1 MILIKQRIRGSRRYS
16 AILLFLIVSS
26 LLKAQAPIDTVPA
39 EFTLP
44 GCISYALKNQPLV
57 RQSAINEQITVKE
70 IKISLSGWYPQVGFD
85 AGLQHYIKVPENSS
99 GIPTTSVNSSSGV
112 LSATQAI
119 YSNRLLFDA
128 KSAGELRN
136 QAAENTENIR
146 INTYVNVTKAFFD
159 VLLTQEQ
166 IKVLDEA
173 IHRLQRNYD
182 DAFSLYRN
190 GLTDKIDYQR
200 TEISL
205 SNARAQ
211 KKSAG
216 ESLKAKYAFLKQLMG
231 VVNEKQITVL
241 YDTSA
246 YEKEI
251 LVDTS
256 KIPDYRKRVEYRQV
270 ESAMKLQGYDVSYY
284 RWSVL
289 PSVTAFYNYNTQY
302 YNDSFQWLYN
312 KAYPS
317 SLAGLRLSIPL
328 FEGMNRIHNLGRAR
342 LQYQS
347 LELEMENLKN
357 EISSEYIAAL
367 AAYTGNLNELRTAKK
382 NIDLAKDIFNTV
394 RFQYEKG
401 IKAYLEVIVSETD
414 LRTAEL
420 NYLNALF
427 QVLSSKIDLEKAAG
441 DIKTNI

>member
-1 MILIKQRIRGSRRYS
+1 
-16 AILLFLIVSS
+16 
-26 LLKAQAPIDTVPA
+26 
-39 EFTLP
+39 
-44 GCISYALKNQPLV
+44 
-57 RQSAINEQITVKE
+57 
-70 IKISLSGWYPQVGFD
+70 
-85 AGLQHYIKVPENSS
+85 
-99 GIPTTSVNSSSGV
+99 
-112 LSATQAI
+112 
-119 YSNRLLFDA
+119 
-128 KSAGELRN
+128 
-136 QAAENTENIR
+136 
-146 INTYVNVTKAFFD
+146 
-159 VLLTQEQ
+159 
-166 IKVLDEA
+166 
-173 IHRLQRNYD
+173 
-182 DAFSLYRN
+182 
-190 GLTDKIDYQR
+190 
-200 TEISL
+200 
-205 SNARAQ
+205 
-211 KKSAG
+211 
-216 ESLKAKYAFLKQLMG
+216 
-231 VVNEKQITVL
+231 
-241 YDTSA
+241 
-246 YEKEI
+246 
-251 LVDTS
+251 
-256 KIPDYRKRVEYRQV
+256 
-270 ESAMKLQGYDVSYY
+270 MKLQGYDVSYY